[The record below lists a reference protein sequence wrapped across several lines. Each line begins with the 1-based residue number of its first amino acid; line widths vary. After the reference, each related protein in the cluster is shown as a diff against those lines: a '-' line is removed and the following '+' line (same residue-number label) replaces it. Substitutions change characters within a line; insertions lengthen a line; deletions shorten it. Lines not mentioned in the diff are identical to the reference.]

1 MPHPPPL
8 FRPIQH
14 QENLENWQTDF
25 TQMPKSRGNKLF
37 IGKGRHILWM
47 GRDFSHMDRK
57 GVTKNLI
64 KKIIP
69 SLKLHH
75 YIQNDIEPLLDLG
88 VILEKLF
95 GFSRSR
101 LKFWNRYY
109 EVSVFVCSYVP
120 ICVID
125 V

>member
-1 MPHPPPL
+1 
-8 FRPIQH
+8 
-14 QENLENWQTDF
+14 
-25 TQMPKSRGNKLF
+25 
-37 IGKGRHILWM
+37 M
-47 GRDFSHMDRK
+47 GRDFSHVDRK
-57 GVTKNLI
+57 EVTMNLI

-69 SLKLHH
+69 SLKLHQ
-75 YIQNDIEPLLDLG
+75 YIQNDTEPLLDLG

-109 EVSVFVCSYVP
+109 EVSVFACSYVP
-120 ICVID
+120 VCVID

>member
-1 MPHPPPL
+1 MQ
-8 FRPIQH
+8 I
-14 QENLENWQTDF
+14 
-25 TQMPKSRGNKLF
+25 F

>member
-1 MPHPPPL
+1 
-8 FRPIQH
+8 
-14 QENLENWQTDF
+14 
-25 TQMPKSRGNKLF
+25 
-37 IGKGRHILWM
+37 M

-101 LKFWNRYY
+101 LKFWNRSY
-109 EVSVFVCSYVP
+109 EVSVFVCSYEYL
-120 ICVID
+120 IFFKLSLFMNFWKYHTSITHID
-125 V
+125 TYEHTNTETS

>member
-1 MPHPPPL
+1 
-8 FRPIQH
+8 
-14 QENLENWQTDF
+14 
-25 TQMPKSRGNKLF
+25 
-37 IGKGRHILWM
+37 M

-101 LKFWNRYY
+101 LKFWNRSY
-109 EVSVFVCSYVP
+109 EVSVFVCSYVS